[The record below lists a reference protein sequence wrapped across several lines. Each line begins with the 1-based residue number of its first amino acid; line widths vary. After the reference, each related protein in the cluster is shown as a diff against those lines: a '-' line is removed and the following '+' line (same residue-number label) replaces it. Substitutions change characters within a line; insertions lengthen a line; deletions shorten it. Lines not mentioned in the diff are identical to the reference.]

1 MKEVYMEVILKKSEA
16 TEPFT
21 FRFTSND
28 KIVLKSEN
36 YKAKKSAENGIES
49 VRKNSQSDE
58 RYELKEAKNGKFFF
72 NLKATNGQVIGTSFL
87 FATEDERSDAIATL
101 KSEAPSATLTDEA

>member
-1 MKEVYMEVILKKSEA
+1 MEVILKKSEA
-16 TEPFT
+16 AEPFT
-21 FRFTSND
+21 FRFTSDD

-49 VRKNSQSDE
+49 VRKNSQTDG

-72 NLKATNGQVIGTSFL
+72 NLKSTNGQVVGTSAL
-87 FATEDERSDAIATL
+87 FATEDERGNAIATL
-101 KSEAPSATLTDEA
+101 KSEAPDAALTDEA